1 MMKRWGICLLAALL
15 LALPT
20 GCHKQPSG
28 ESTPSAASK
37 APTGSGAPSITLA
50 PTPTASSVDDAF
62 TKENLPRLDG
72 STANIPMAVLMV
84 QRLLGISAEEADAML
99 NFTTTPYAYEALVQ
113 KNTDLLL
120 VYEADEET
128 KQIIKSSG
136 VELEYHPIGRDA
148 LVFIT
153 NEGNPVTSLTTAQI
167 QDIYQGKIVNWKT
180 LGGEDKKIE
189 AYQRP
194 VKSGSQALMVK
205 LVMQNLPLMEAPSE
219 RYPGE
224 MGGLIDALASY
235 NNEKN
240 ALGYSVYY
248 YANNMYSVPG
258 LRLMAVDGVVPSE
271 ETIANGSYPFLNEFY
286 AVIRKNEPEGGSV
299 RRLLDWVLSEEGR
312 RAIRDAGYVGLPS

>member
-1 MMKRWGICLLAALL
+1 MGNLPPCGAAAGLADR
-15 LALPT
+15 LP
-20 GCHKQPSG
+20 QAAVRRID
-28 ESTPSAASK
+28 PSAASK

-248 YANNMYSVPG
+248 YAKNMYSVPG
-258 LRLMAVDGVVPSE
+258 LRLMAVDGVVPLGGNHCQWQLPLPQRVLRGDPQKRAGGRQRPQ
-271 ETIANGSYPFLNEFY
+271 TAGLG
-286 AVIRKNEPEGGSV
+286 AVGGGPPG
-299 RRLLDWVLSEEGR
+299 DQ
-312 RAIRDAGYVGLPS
+312 DAGYVGLPS

>member
-1 MMKRWGICLLAALL
+1 M
-15 LALPT
+15 
-20 GCHKQPSG
+20 
-28 ESTPSAASK
+28 
-37 APTGSGAPSITLA
+37 
-50 PTPTASSVDDAF
+50 
-62 TKENLPRLDG
+62 
-72 STANIPMAVLMV
+72 
-84 QRLLGISAEEADAML
+84 
-99 NFTTTPYAYEALVQ
+99 
-113 KNTDLLL
+113 

-248 YANNMYSVPG
+248 YAKNMYSVPG